1 MELFPQNVVSKFTT
15 KLSEI
20 LDLQGNWEVGL
31 VEISFPGKVHNI
43 CANRFAYKLHRRDN
57 RPITVVLSSGA
68 YATASLILKQMND
81 AYKKTANDP
90 AAIFNFQISRNKQ

>member
-20 LDLQGNWEVGL
+20 LELQGNWEVGL
-31 VEISFPGKVHNI
+31 VEISFPGKVLNI
-43 CANRFAYKLHRRDN
+43 CGSRFAYMLHRRHN

-68 YATASLILKQMND
+68 YATASLVLKQMND
-81 AYKKTANDP
+81 AYKK
-90 AAIFNFQISRNKQ
+90 SSE